1 MGYIQSFQF
10 AILNLLSHVQCIKKR
25 QMLKNIYLTVRYIE
39 YAQRRTMKMMMVA
52 SLVVRSG
59 CGTPLWLRGG
69 KGGGVVVGGGVMD
82 IDRNLEYRDSFVIA
96 LKLAATIKNE

>member
-1 MGYIQSFQF
+1 MTGGAWLYVWSTYEVGYIQSFQF

-39 YAQRRTMKMMMVA
+39 YAQRRSMKMMMVA

-59 CGTPLWLRGG
+59 CDTPHWLRGG
-69 KGGGVVVGGGVMD
+69 KGGGVVVGGLVVVGGVMD
-82 IDRNLEYRDSFVIA
+82 NGH
-96 LKLAATIKNE
+96 

>member
-1 MGYIQSFQF
+1 
-10 AILNLLSHVQCIKKR
+10 
-25 QMLKNIYLTVRYIE
+25 
-39 YAQRRTMKMMMVA
+39 MMMVA

-82 IDRNLEYRDSFVIA
+82 IDRNLENRDSFVIA